1 MDELTTLLSDLPEP
15 DRLAFQAV
23 AQRAAST
30 IRPPGSTA
38 RLDRVASWLAGW
50 QGSDTPTVDRPVLL
64 IAAGDHGVTKRGVS
78 AWPSEV
84 TRAVLDAI
92 RAGAATAP
100 VTAEAV
106 GVVVRVVDAGV
117 GNPTGD
123 ITVEPALN
131 PARFRR
137 LFELGREEVRRIDC
151 DLLLLG
157 EVGIGNTTSAAA
169 VAAALFGGDVD
180 GWVGPGAGAD
190 EEQLKRKRAV
200 VEKARRRV
208 DGVSDPLEILRE
220 LGGSELAV
228 LAGACLEAR
237 LRTLPVL
244 LDGMVATTAVAPLE
258 VARPG
263 MLAHCLAAHRS
274 PEPGHGRLLDHLGL
288 SPLLDLSIA
297 VGEGVGALLA
307 VPLIRAAIRMVVDVA
322 TFEEWGM

>member
-30 IRPPGSTA
+30 IRPSGSTA

-190 EEQLKRKRAV
+190 EEQLKRKRAA

-263 MLAHCLAAHRS
+263 MLAHCLAAHKS

-322 TFEEWGM
+322 TFEEWGI